1 MKKKT
6 KIISAALVGIAVIY
20 CGVKIGIPIYQRN
33 KFETVRKN
41 VEALIPEKADMLF
54 SEIEGVKNVKTTTD
68 FRFEVNSGSKFDCY
82 DCADNIKYEIYVDDN
97 LDKLDEESQYEYLEK
112 INKVAQSVYN
122 DIINNDY
129 PDYSDFKSDASKMKF
144 YDKWVNFYGNREVYV
159 LTDNNEYECYQ
170 YATDSFAKNGKEID
184 LEKIRKEKEFK
195 NGYKE
200 EEITFSGVSERENI
214 GFDKK
219 HVCDYEEPEDS
230 LQEIDVVQEFQGVY
244 AGSSYKQG
252 DRYFAVDG
260 LKSYL
265 YDSDGNII
273 VSYDLV
279 VNTYDNQYCM
289 VEKLY
294 KDGYNDNI
302 VYAFMYNEDGQPQ
315 RYKVKVNSDN
325 EIESVIEAL
334 QSKTDNKQFE
344 EEFNRI
350 PPAIGMTAEA
360 VRNSTW
366 GEPKDI
372 NKTTFAWGTSEQ
384 WVYPN
389 CKYIYLDNGIV
400 TAIQE

>member
-1 MKKKT
+1 MKMKRKEKIMKKKT

-68 FRFEVNSGSKFDCY
+68 FRFEVNSGSKLDCY

-112 INKVAQSVYN
+112 INIVAQSVYN

-129 PDYSDFKSDASKMKF
+129 PDYSDFKSDTSKMKF

-159 LTDNNEYECYQ
+159 LIDNNEYECYQ

-200 EEITFSGVSERENI
+200 EDIASPWVGEWENI
-214 GFDKK
+214 VFEKNRITKIISKDGKQYLAAYFEKEDVPFAMAEYPENGNTITGFIKKDELGFD
-219 HVCDYEEPEDS
+219 
-230 LQEIDVVQEFQGVY
+230 
-244 AGSSYKQG
+244 
-252 DRYFAVDG
+252 VDG
-260 LKSYL
+260 
-265 YDSDGNII
+265 
-273 VSYDLV
+273 DLV
-279 VNTYDNQYCM
+279 LLSDDELQFPYYDGGCYVFVRVGSGLRSSFINNNE
-289 VEKLY
+289 EK
-294 KDGYNDNI
+294 K
-302 VYAFMYNEDGQPQ
+302 E
-315 RYKVKVNSDN
+315 
-325 EIESVIEAL
+325 
-334 QSKTDNKQFE
+334 
-344 EEFNRI
+344 
-350 PPAIGMTAEA
+350 PAIGMTAEE

-389 CKYIYLDNGIV
+389 YKYIYLDNGIV